1 MDFSFIDGLMEEVY
15 SEAGCPSIDPV
26 ILINWTTFDK
36 NCERCFKDTD
46 LFERV
51 FYRMLK
57 IAAKKKLIRAE
68 RVFVDSTDVK
78 ASANKHKFE
87 KNSSQRNDR
96 ACICRCLLSL
106 R

>member
-1 MDFSFIDGLMEEVY
+1 MEELY
-15 SEAGCPSIDPV
+15 SEAGCPSIDPM

-36 NCERCFKDTD
+36 NCERRFKDTD

-68 RVFVDSTDVK
+68 RVFVDSIHVK
-78 ASANKHKFE
+78 ASANKRKFE
-87 KNSSQRNDR
+87 KKIVRKETIELVFADAYFAAIN
-96 ACICRCLLSL
+96 LLKMA
-106 R
+106 